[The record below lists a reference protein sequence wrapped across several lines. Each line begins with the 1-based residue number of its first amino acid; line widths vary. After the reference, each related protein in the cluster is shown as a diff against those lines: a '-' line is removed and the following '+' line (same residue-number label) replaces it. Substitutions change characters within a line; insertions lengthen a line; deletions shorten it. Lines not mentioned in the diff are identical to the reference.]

1 MASEPELALLDD
13 VVQRTARGERIKA
26 VYFWGHTERPGAVT
40 AACLSQWYPAAFE
53 VEGQRYAHA
62 EQFMMAEKARL
73 FGDEAARQAILQTDK
88 PGAVKALGRGVQGF
102 DEALWEAE
110 RFGIVLRGSVAKFG
124 QNAALAAFLLGTGER
139 LLVEASPVDRI
150 WGIGLAADDERAQDP
165 RRWQGLNLLGF
176 ALMQA
181 RVALRLQN

>member
-1 MASEPELALLDD
+1 MVAAHERALLDELM
-13 VVQRTARGERIKA
+13 QRAEHGERIKA
-26 VYFWGHTERPGAVT
+26 VYFWGHTERPGGVT

-53 VEGQRYAHA
+53 VDGQRYAHA

-88 PGAVKALGRGVQGF
+88 AGAVKALGRGVQGF
-102 DEALWEAE
+102 DDAVWEAE
-110 RFGIVLRGSVAKFG
+110 RFGIVLHGSVAKFG
-124 QNAALAAFLLGTGER
+124 QNAALGEFLLGTGER

-150 WGIGLAADDERAQDP
+150 WGIGLAADDERAKDP
-165 RRWQGLNLLGF
+165 RRWRGLNLLGF

-181 RVALRLQN
+181 REALRS